1 MSNLNLKIPV
11 TNRFEKV
18 MINMRE
24 ENISQELELK
34 NIEEIEN

>member
-1 MSNLNLKIPV
+1 MSNLKLKIPV

-34 NIEEIEN
+34 NTEEIEN